1 MYYQCD
7 AHPYAIVCAGL
18 LHWTI
23 AWHTCSSC
31 VLHVFVNCVAF
42 SGLRSPSH
50 SATVV
55 CSVRV
60 TSQAHP
66 IMSYIHLVGIIMV
79 GGHTE
84 NWSEQTMYSVQ
95 RNYRDLGNETTYI
108 WSLGLRTQMSE
119 RRNCTCQHK
128 YSWAW
133 CDVEFMVTK
142 CWEGKNVSC
151 TVLNNNDSLR

>member
-18 LHWTI
+18 LHWAI

-31 VLHVFVNCVAF
+31 ILHVFVLCVAF
-42 SGLRSPSH
+42 CDPRSPSH
-50 SATVV
+50 STTAA

-60 TSQAHP
+60 SSQAHP
-66 IMSYIHLVGIIMV
+66 IMSYSHLVGIIMV

-84 NWSEQTMYSVQ
+84 NWSEPTMYSVL

-108 WSLGLRTQMSE
+108 WSLGLRIQVSKRM
-119 RRNCTCQHK
+119 NCICQYK

-133 CDVEFMVTK
+133 CDVEFMSYKMLGGEK
-142 CWEGKNVSC
+142 C
-151 TVLNNNDSLR
+151 LLYSLKR